1 MSGPVVLTPPFRQLV
16 DGVSTFLAA
25 NGVSA
30 VVERG
35 VTPSHVKP
43 VPGRSQRVIFYSSK
57 PNGAA
62 GTIVN
67 PRQVGERLIGA
78 DPLVPEFAVRPLSD
92 WARSVYVSI
101 WAQDIDKPND
111 EGAQDDAVFQL
122 FTWVQRAVQ
131 SVAFGNAVWG
141 ATQFVVPE
149 DRAYGLE
156 LLVDLTFQHAVFDV
170 PQEIAMPSPA
180 IVKGALP

>member
-1 MSGPVVLTPPFRQLV
+1 MSGPVVFTPPFRQLV
-16 DGVSTFLAA
+16 EGVAAFLAA
-25 NGVSA
+25 NGVNA

-35 VTPSHVKP
+35 ITPSHVKP
-43 VPGRSQRVIFYSSK
+43 IPGRSGRVVFYSSK

-62 GTIVN
+62 GAIVN
-67 PRQVGERLIGA
+67 PRQVGARDVGGTKGA
-78 DPLVPEFAVRPLSD
+78 PEFTVRPLSD
-92 WARSVYVSI
+92 WSRTVSVSI
-101 WAQDIDKPND
+101 WAQDLDRSQD

-141 ATQFVVPE
+141 ATTFTVPT

-156 LLVDLTFQHAVFDV
+156 LVADLTFQHAVFDV
-170 PQEIAMPSPA
+170 PIEFARPDPLVTKGSP
-180 IVKGALP
+180 